1 MVLIGKKSF
10 IGFLIGVLLIFV
22 GITIKEKFQLT
33 LVNSILI
40 VWVSFFII
48 YIVGYVILNGYF
60 NNKNDRKNLDRLI
73 RKLEKISD
81 PTEIQKIII
90 QKSKKNEFRL
100 EDIRRLMY
108 HFKLDDEFWIEF
120 FNTNNFTLTNT
131 NYDGIDLKRI
141 LESLNSVESRTELL
155 DILVRKGIINQ
166 GEFRV

>member
-48 YIVGYVILNGYF
+48 YIVGYVIVNGDF